1 MGELVAGAWQRSGV
15 ETVLKGGTLRR
26 PPSMFRNW
34 IGGSAG
40 RAEAPTIFPAEAG
53 RYHLY
58 VSLACPWAHRTLIM
72 RNLKG
77 LEDLVGLSIV
87 HWLMGE
93 DGWSFRPGPGVV
105 PDTVNDAQF
114 LHELYTLSE
123 PCCSSRVTVP
133 VLWDKVTRRIVSN
146 ESSDILRMFNTAFD
160 ELGATEGDYYPAEH
174 RNEIDAV
181 NERVY
186 ANLNNG
192 VYRAGFAATQEA
204 YEAAVT
210 DVFETLDWLEERLAT
225 RRFLVGERLTEADI
239 RLFTTLVRFDLVYFG
254 HFKCNRRALVD
265 YPALWRYTR
274 ALYQQ
279 PTVRRTV
286 NFDHIKGHYY
296 GSHPWLNPSGIVPV
310 GPERD
315 FDAPADS
322 CQRRDGV
329 WP

>member
-1 MGELVAGAWQRSGV
+1 
-15 ETVLKGGTLRR
+15 
-26 PPSMFRNW
+26 
-34 IGGSAG
+34 
-40 RAEAPTIFPAEAG
+40 
-53 RYHLY
+53 
-58 VSLACPWAHRTLIM
+58 
-72 RNLKG
+72 
-77 LEDLVGLSIV
+77 
-87 HWLMGE
+87 
-93 DGWSFRPGPGVV
+93 
-105 PDTVNDAQF
+105 
-114 LHELYTLSE
+114 
-123 PCCSSRVTVP
+123 
-133 VLWDKVTRRIVSN
+133 
-146 ESSDILRMFNTAFD
+146 
-160 ELGATEGDYYPAEH
+160 
-174 RNEIDAV
+174 
-181 NERVY
+181 
-186 ANLNNG
+186 
-192 VYRAGFAATQEA
+192 
-204 YEAAVT
+204 VT

-329 WP
+329 WR